1 MIEQPVEFPGS
12 DETAGQLDA
21 VRGQR
26 RSLRRAIGEL
36 EDTLASPA
44 AGRERSWSA
53 RLLEATRH
61 LSEVFDVHVAVTE
74 GPDGLHEDILDHA
87 PRLANGVRRLKAEHA
102 QIRLALNAELLR
114 LAAAAES
121 GALPTEVDQERA
133 RMTLLLGRLVRHR
146 QRGADL
152 IYEAYAVDIGGES

>member
-1 MIEQPVEFPGS
+1 MAEQPVEVPGG
-12 DETAGQLDA
+12 DDAGGQLDA

-26 RSLRRAIGEL
+26 RSLRRALSEVEGA
-36 EDTLASPA
+36 LASPA
-44 AGRERSWSA
+44 VGREQAWSA
-53 RLLEATRH
+53 RLLEATQH
-61 LSEVFDVHVAVTE
+61 LSEVFDLHVAVTE

-114 LAAAAES
+114 LPAAAEG
-121 GALPTEVDQERA
+121 GALDVEQA
-133 RMTLLLGRLVRHR
+133 RGRLTVLLGRLVRHR
-146 QRGADL
+146 QRGAEL